1 MKKNT
6 LKIVII
12 SIIALLLYC
21 TNSYGVES
29 GTVRMQINGGA
40 AWTNI
45 NISESYAEC
54 ESLNSPTSTLG
65 TSALKAHLTTD
76 ADWSAMAIFSVSQYG
91 GATSN
96 SPGTTTG
103 NSSGIYNVGSNW
115 TQSTGILSTAN
126 KNSTPYISGLF
137 NEDGSV
143 KKYIKQWST
152 TRAETNFVGFKNSDA
167 QGISKGTYGWMGG
180 ITVWGTSTSNPVS
193 IKNGLFGIG
202 IGSGT
207 YFSHGRHASGGA
219 FNDVTFRPVI
229 WN

>member
-6 LKIVII
+6 LKIMII
-12 SIIALLLYC
+12 SFIALLLYC

-29 GTVRMQINGGA
+29 GTVRMQINGGT

-91 GATSN
+91 GATDN
-96 SPGTTTG
+96 SPKTTTG
-103 NSSGIYNVGSNW
+103 NSSGIYNVGGNW

-137 NEDGSV
+137 NDDGSV
-143 KKYIKQWST
+143 KKYIRQWTS
-152 TRAETNFVGFKNSDA
+152 TRAETNFVGFLDSDSS
-167 QGISKGTYGWMGG
+167 SKGTYGWMGG
-180 ITVWGTSTSNPVS
+180 TTYWGSSNSYPVS
-193 IKNGLFGIG
+193 IKNGLFGVG
-202 IGSGT
+202 FGNVSNSG
-207 YFSHGRHASGGA
+207 GPSGGA
-219 FNDVTFRPVI
+219 FSNVTFRPVI

>member
-6 LKIVII
+6 LKIMII
-12 SIIALLLYC
+12 SFIALLLYC

-65 TSALKAHLTTD
+65 TSALQAHLTTD

-91 GATSN
+91 GATAN
-96 SPGTTTG
+96 SPETTTG
-103 NSSGIYNVGSNW
+103 NSSGIYNVGSNY
-115 TQSTGILSTAN
+115 TQTTGILSTAN

-152 TRAETNFVGFKNSDA
+152 TRAETNFVGFQDSSA
-167 QGISKGTYGWMGG
+167 QGTYGWMGG
-180 ITVWGTSTSNPVS
+180 TTHWGTSASYPVS
-193 IKNGLFGIG
+193 IKNGLFGVIFG
-202 IGSGT
+202 RELGSYNFYGT
-207 YFSHGRHASGGA
+207 SGVA
-219 FNDVTFRPVI
+219 LNNVTFRPVI

>member
-6 LKIVII
+6 LKIMII
-12 SIIALLLYC
+12 SFIALLLYC

-29 GTVRMQINGGA
+29 GTVRMQINGGT

-91 GATSN
+91 GATDN
-96 SPGTTTG
+96 SPKTTTG

-115 TQSTGILSTAN
+115 TQTTGILSTAN
-126 KNSTPYISGLF
+126 KNSTPYVSGLF
-137 NEDGSV
+137 NDDGSV
-143 KKYIKQWST
+143 KKYIRQWTS
-152 TRAETNFVGFKNSDA
+152 TRAETNFVGFLDSSSN
-167 QGISKGTYGWMGG
+167 GTFGWMGG
-180 ITVWGTSTSNPVS
+180 TNAWGSSNLYPVS
-193 IKNGLFGIG
+193 IKNGLFGVMIG
-202 IGSGT
+202 GAGYHST
-207 YFSHGRHASGGA
+207 SGGA
-219 FNDVTFRPVI
+219 FSGVTFRPVI

>member
-6 LKIVII
+6 LKIMII
-12 SIIALLLYC
+12 SFIALLLYC

-29 GTVRMQINGGA
+29 GTVRMQINGGT

-91 GATSN
+91 GATTN
-96 SPGTTTG
+96 NPETTTG
-103 NSSGIYNVGSNW
+103 NSSGIYKVGSNW
-115 TQSTGILSTAN
+115 TQTTGILSTAN
-126 KNSTPYISGLF
+126 KNSTPYVSGLF
-137 NEDGSV
+137 NDDGSV
-143 KKYIKQWST
+143 KKYIRQWTS
-152 TRAETNFVGFKNSDA
+152 TRAETNFVGFLDSSSN
-167 QGISKGTYGWMGG
+167 GTYGWMGG
-180 ITVWGTSTSNPVS
+180 TTYWGSSNSYPVS
-193 IKNGLFGIG
+193 IKNGLFGVL
-202 IGSGT
+202 IGST
-207 YFSHGRHASGGA
+207 YNSYTSGGA
-219 FNDVTFRPVI
+219 FSNVTFRPVI

>member
-6 LKIVII
+6 LKIMII
-12 SIIALLLYC
+12 SFIALLLYC

-29 GTVRMQINGGA
+29 GTVRMQINGGT

-65 TSALKAHLTTD
+65 TSALQAHLTTD

-96 SPGTTTG
+96 NPETTTG
-103 NSSGIYNVGSNW
+103 NSSGIYKVAGNW

-143 KKYIKQWST
+143 KKYIKQWSP
-152 TRAETNFVGFKNSDA
+152 TRAETNFVGFKDSSVQGTWGWFGGDA
-167 QGISKGTYGWMGG
+167 Y
-180 ITVWGTSTSNPVS
+180 WGTSTSYPVS
-193 IKNGLFGIG
+193 IKNGLFGVNM
-202 IGSGT
+202 
-207 YFSHGRHASGGA
+207 GGHRRRLHRS
-219 FNDVTFRPVI
+219 FGWCVQRCYI
-229 WN
+229 

>member
-1 MKKNT
+1 MKKNN
-6 LKIVII
+6 LKIMII
-12 SIIALLLYC
+12 CFIALLLYC

-29 GTVRMQINGGA
+29 GTVRMQINGGP

-91 GATSN
+91 GATTN
-96 SPGTTTG
+96 SPETTTG

-115 TQSTGILSTAN
+115 TQTTGILSTAN
-126 KNSTPYISGLF
+126 KNSTPYVSGLF
-137 NEDGSV
+137 NDDGSV

-152 TRAETNFVGFKNSDA
+152 TRAETNFVGFQDSSA
-167 QGISKGTYGWMGG
+167 QGTYGWMGG
-180 ITVWGTSTSNPVS
+180 SARWGTSTSDPVS
-193 IKNGLFGIG
+193 MKNGLFGVSVG
-202 IGSGT
+202 HPYGGT
-207 YFSHGRHASGGA
+207 SGGA
-219 FNDVTFRPVI
+219 SSSNTFRPVI

>member
-6 LKIVII
+6 LKIMII
-12 SIIALLLYC
+12 SFIALLLYC

-29 GTVRMQINGGA
+29 GTVRMQINGGT

-65 TSALKAHLTTD
+65 TSALQAHLTTD

-96 SPGTTTG
+96 NPETTTG

-137 NEDGSV
+137 NEDESV

-152 TRAETNFVGFKNSDA
+152 TRAETNFVGFLDSDSS
-167 QGISKGTYGWMGG
+167 SKGTYGWMGG
-180 ITVWGTSTSNPVS
+180 TTYWGSSNSYPVS
-193 IKNGLFGIG
+193 IKNGLFGVFFG
-202 IGSGT
+202 YSYTGYT
-207 YFSHGRHASGGA
+207 SGGA
-219 FNDVTFRPVI
+219 FSNVTFRPVI

>member
-1 MKKNT
+1 MKRNT

-65 TSALKAHLTTD
+65 TSALQAHLTTD

-152 TRAETNFVGFKNSDA
+152 TRAETNFVGFQDSSA
-167 QGISKGTYGWMGG
+167 QGTYGWMGG
-180 ITVWGTSTSNPVS
+180 TTWWGTSTSYPVS
-193 IKNGLFGIG
+193 IKNGLFGVVIG
-202 IGSGT
+202 CSQRL
-207 YFSHGRHASGGA
+207 YFGWC
-219 FNDVTFRPVI
+219 VQQCYI
-229 WN
+229 

>member
-1 MKKNT
+1 MKRNT

-65 TSALKAHLTTD
+65 TSALQAHLTTD

-137 NEDGSV
+137 SEDGSV

-152 TRAETNFVGFKNSDA
+152 TRAETNFVGFQDSSA
-167 QGISKGTYGWMGG
+167 QGTYGWMGG
-180 ITVWGTSTSNPVS
+180 TTWWGTSTSYPVS
-193 IKNGLFGIG
+193 IKNGLFGVVIG
-202 IGSGT
+202 NYGGNVGT
-207 YFSHGRHASGGA
+207 SGGA
-219 FNDVTFRPVI
+219 CSNVTFRPVI

>member
-6 LKIVII
+6 LKIMII
-12 SIIALLLYC
+12 SFIALLLYC

-29 GTVRMQINGGA
+29 GTVRMQINGGT

-91 GATSN
+91 GATDN
-96 SPGTTTG
+96 SPKTTTG
-103 NSSGIYNVGSNW
+103 NSSGIYNVGGNW

-137 NEDGSV
+137 NDDGSV
-143 KKYIKQWST
+143 KKYIRQWTS
-152 TRAETNFVGFKNSDA
+152 TRAETNFVGFLDSDSS
-167 QGISKGTYGWMGG
+167 SKGTYGWMGG
-180 ITVWGTSTSNPVS
+180 TIYWGSSNSYPVS
-193 IKNGLFGIG
+193 IKNGLFGVIIG
-202 IGSGT
+202 NYGIYGIT
-207 YFSHGRHASGGA
+207 SGGA
-219 FNDVTFRPVI
+219 FSNVTFRPVI

>member
-6 LKIVII
+6 LKIMII
-12 SIIALLLYC
+12 SFIALLLYC

-29 GTVRMQINGGA
+29 GTVRMQINGGT

-91 GATSN
+91 GATDN
-96 SPGTTTG
+96 SPKTTTG
-103 NSSGIYNVGSNW
+103 NSSGIYNVGGNW

-137 NEDGSV
+137 NDDGSV
-143 KKYIKQWST
+143 KKYIRQWTS
-152 TRAETNFVGFKNSDA
+152 TRAETNFVGFLDSDSS
-167 QGISKGTYGWMGG
+167 SKGTYGWMGG
-180 ITVWGTSTSNPVS
+180 TTYWGSSNSYPVS
-193 IKNGLFGIG
+193 IKNGLFGVVF
-202 IGSGT
+202 GSGDYYST
-207 YFSHGRHASGGA
+207 SGGA
-219 FNDVTFRPVI
+219 FSNVTFRPVI

>member
-1 MKKNT
+1 MKRNT

-65 TSALKAHLTTD
+65 TSALQAHLTTD

-91 GATSN
+91 GATDN
-96 SPGTTTG
+96 LPKTTNG
-103 NSSGIYNVGSNW
+103 NSSGIYNAGSNW

-126 KNSTPYISGLF
+126 KNSTPYVSGLF

-152 TRAETNFVGFKNSDA
+152 TRAETNFVGFQDSSA
-167 QGISKGTYGWMGG
+167 QGTYGWMGG
-180 ITVWGTSTSNPVS
+180 NTNWGTSTSYPVS
-193 IKNGLFGIG
+193 MKKGLFGVSVG
-202 IGSGT
+202 DSYGNS
-207 YFSHGRHASGGA
+207 SGGA
-219 FNDVTFRPVI
+219 SGYVTFRPVI

>member
-6 LKIVII
+6 LKIMII
-12 SIIALLLYC
+12 SFIALLLYC

-29 GTVRMQINGGA
+29 GTVRMQINGGT

-91 GATSN
+91 GATDN
-96 SPGTTTG
+96 SPKTTTG
-103 NSSGIYNVGSNW
+103 NSSGIYNVGGNW

-137 NEDGSV
+137 NDDGSV
-143 KKYIKQWST
+143 KKYIRQWTS
-152 TRAETNFVGFKNSDA
+152 TRAETNFVGFLDSDSS
-167 QGISKGTYGWMGG
+167 SKGTYGWMGG
-180 ITVWGTSTSNPVS
+180 TTYWGSSNSYPVS
-193 IKNGLFGIG
+193 IKNGLFGVYIG
-202 IGSGT
+202 FGVSV
-207 YFSHGRHASGGA
+207 SSGGA
-219 FNDVTFRPVI
+219 FSNVTFRPVI

>member
-6 LKIVII
+6 LKIMII
-12 SIIALLLYC
+12 SFIALLLYC

-29 GTVRMQINGGA
+29 GTVRMQINGGT

-65 TSALKAHLTTD
+65 TSALQAHLTTD

-91 GATSN
+91 GATDN
-96 SPGTTTG
+96 FPKTTTG

-115 TQSTGILSTAN
+115 TQTTGILSTAN
-126 KNSTPYISGLF
+126 KNSTPYVSGLF
-137 NEDGSV
+137 NDDGSV
-143 KKYIKQWST
+143 KKYIRQWPS
-152 TRAETNFVGFKNSDA
+152 TRAETNFVGFLDSSSN
-167 QGISKGTYGWMGG
+167 GTYGWMGG
-180 ITVWGTSTSNPVS
+180 NSAWGSKNSYPVS
-193 IKNGLFGIG
+193 IKIGLFGVYIG
-202 IGSGT
+202 YNYYT
-207 YFSHGRHASGGA
+207 TGGA
-219 FNDVTFRPVI
+219 FSNLTFRPVI

>member
-6 LKIVII
+6 LKIMII
-12 SIIALLLYC
+12 SFIALLLYC

-29 GTVRMQINGGA
+29 GTVRMQINGGT

-65 TSALKAHLTTD
+65 TSALQAHLTTD

-91 GATSN
+91 GATDN
-96 SPGTTTG
+96 FPKTTTG

-115 TQSTGILSTAN
+115 TQTTGILSTAN
-126 KNSTPYISGLF
+126 KNSTPYVSGLF
-137 NEDGSV
+137 NDDGSV
-143 KKYIKQWST
+143 KKYIRQWPS
-152 TRAETNFVGFKNSDA
+152 TRAETNFVGFLDSSSN
-167 QGISKGTYGWMGG
+167 GTYGWMGG
-180 ITVWGTSTSNPVS
+180 NSAWGSSNSYPVS
-193 IKNGLFGIG
+193 IKIGLFGVYIG
-202 IGSGT
+202 YNYYT
-207 YFSHGRHASGGA
+207 TGGA
-219 FNDVTFRPVI
+219 FSNLTFRPVI

>member
-6 LKIVII
+6 LKIMII
-12 SIIALLLYC
+12 SFIALLLYC

-65 TSALKAHLTTD
+65 TSALQAHLTTD

-91 GATSN
+91 GATDN
-96 SPGTTTG
+96 SPKTTTG
-103 NSSGIYNVGSNW
+103 NSSGIYNVSNC

-152 TRAETNFVGFKNSDA
+152 TRAETNFVGFQDSSA
-167 QGISKGTYGWMGG
+167 QGTYGWMGG
-180 ITVWGTSTSNPVS
+180 NTDWGTSTSYPVS
-193 IKNGLFGIG
+193 IKNGLFGVG
-202 IGSGT
+202 IGCGVFYGSI
-207 YFSHGRHASGGA
+207 SGGA
-219 FNDVTFRPVI
+219 HPYVTFRPVI

>member
-1 MKKNT
+1 M
-6 LKIVII
+6 II
-12 SIIALLLYC
+12 SFIALLLYC

-65 TSALKAHLTTD
+65 TSALQAHLTTD

-103 NSSGIYNVGSNW
+103 NSSGIYNVGSNF

-152 TRAETNFVGFKNSDA
+152 TRAETNFVGFQDSSA
-167 QGISKGTYGWMGG
+167 QGTYGWMGG
-180 ITVWGTSTSNPVS
+180 YRSWGTSTSYPVS
-193 IKNGLFGIG
+193 IKSGLFGAIF
-202 IGSGT
+202 GSSNGGAG
-207 YFSHGRHASGGA
+207 YGGASGGA
-219 FNDVTFRPVI
+219 NSNVTFRPVI

>member
-6 LKIVII
+6 LKIMII
-12 SIIALLLYC
+12 SFIALLLYC

-29 GTVRMQINGGA
+29 GTVRMQINGGT

-91 GATSN
+91 GATDN
-96 SPGTTTG
+96 SPKTTTG
-103 NSSGIYNVGSNW
+103 NSSGIYNVGGNW

-137 NEDGSV
+137 NDDGSV
-143 KKYIKQWST
+143 KKYIRQWTS
-152 TRAETNFVGFKNSDA
+152 TRAETNFVGFLDSDSS
-167 QGISKGTYGWMGG
+167 SKGTYGWMGG
-180 ITVWGTSTSNPVS
+180 TTWWGTSTSYPVS
-193 IKNGLFGIG
+193 IKNGLFGVG
-202 IGSGT
+202 FGSSVNFGAT
-207 YFSHGRHASGGA
+207 SGGA
-219 FNDVTFRPVI
+219 FSNVTFRPVI

>member
-6 LKIVII
+6 LKIMII
-12 SIIALLLYC
+12 SFIALLLYC

-65 TSALKAHLTTD
+65 TSALQAHLTTD

-91 GATSN
+91 GATDN
-96 SPGTTTG
+96 FPKTTTG
-103 NSSGIYNVGSNW
+103 NSSGIYNAGSNN

-152 TRAETNFVGFKNSDA
+152 TRAETNFVGFQDSFA
-167 QGISKGTYGWMGG
+167 QGTYGWMGG
-180 ITVWGTSTSNPVS
+180 TTYWGSSNSYPVS
-193 IKNGLFGIG
+193 IKNGLFGVFFG
-202 IGSGT
+202 GNFNGLP
-207 YFSHGRHASGGA
+207 SGGA
-219 FNDVTFRPVI
+219 FSNVTFRPVI

>member
-6 LKIVII
+6 LKIMII
-12 SIIALLLYC
+12 SFIALLLYC

-29 GTVRMQINGGA
+29 GTVRMQINGGT

-91 GATSN
+91 GATDN
-96 SPGTTTG
+96 SPKTTTG
-103 NSSGIYNVGSNW
+103 NSSGIYNVGGNW

-137 NEDGSV
+137 NDDGSV
-143 KKYIKQWST
+143 KKYIRQWTS
-152 TRAETNFVGFKNSDA
+152 TRAETNFVGFLDSDSS
-167 QGISKGTYGWMGG
+167 SKGTYGWMGG
-180 ITVWGTSTSNPVS
+180 TTYWGSSNSYPVS
-193 IKNGLFGIG
+193 IKKGLFGVGIG
-202 IGSGT
+202 ILNVT
-207 YFSHGRHASGGA
+207 SGGA
-219 FNDVTFRPVI
+219 FSNVTFRPVI

>member
-6 LKIVII
+6 LKIMII
-12 SIIALLLYC
+12 SFIALLLYC

-29 GTVRMQINGGA
+29 GTVRMQINGGT

-91 GATSN
+91 GATTN
-96 SPGTTTG
+96 NPETTTG
-103 NSSGIYNVGSNW
+103 NSSGIYKVESNW
-115 TQSTGILSTAN
+115 TQTTGILSTAN
-126 KNSTPYISGLF
+126 KNSTPYVSGLF
-137 NEDGSV
+137 NDDGSV
-143 KKYIKQWST
+143 KKYIRQWTS
-152 TRAETNFVGFKNSDA
+152 TRAETNFVGFLDSSSN
-167 QGISKGTYGWMGG
+167 GTYGWMGG
-180 ITVWGTSTSNPVS
+180 TTYWGSSNSYPVS
-193 IKNGLFGIG
+193 IKNGLFGVYIG
-202 IGSGT
+202 FSYT
-207 YFSHGRHASGGA
+207 YTSGGA
-219 FNDVTFRPVI
+219 FSNVTFRPVI

>member
-1 MKKNT
+1 MKRNT

-65 TSALKAHLTTD
+65 TSALQAHLTTD

-152 TRAETNFVGFKNSDA
+152 TRAETNFVGFQDSSA
-167 QGISKGTYGWMGG
+167 QGTYGWMGG
-180 ITVWGTSTSNPVS
+180 TTWLVTSTTSVLRVVRS
-193 IKNGLFGIG
+193 AMLHLGRLFGISRNYN
-202 IGSGT
+202 GSRT
-207 YFSHGRHASGGA
+207 EY
-219 FNDVTFRPVI
+219 
-229 WN
+229 

>member
-6 LKIVII
+6 LKIMII
-12 SIIALLLYC
+12 SFIALLLYC

-29 GTVRMQINGGA
+29 GTVRMQINGGP

-91 GATSN
+91 GATTN
-96 SPGTTTG
+96 SPETTTG
-103 NSSGIYNVGSNW
+103 NSSGIYNVGSKW

-137 NEDGSV
+137 NEEGSV

-152 TRAETNFVGFKNSDA
+152 TRAETNFVGFLDSSSN
-167 QGISKGTYGWMGG
+167 GTYGWM
-180 ITVWGTSTSNPVS
+180 WGTTYWGSSNSYPVS
-193 IKNGLFGIG
+193 IKNGLFGVVF
-202 IGSGT
+202 GSSVDSSFFT
-207 YFSHGRHASGGA
+207 SGGA
-219 FNDVTFRPVI
+219 FSNVTFRPVI

>member
-1 MKKNT
+1 MKKNI
-6 LKIVII
+6 LKIMII
-12 SIIALLLYC
+12 SFITLLLYC
-21 TNSYGVES
+21 TNSYCVES
-29 GTVRMQINGGA
+29 GTVRMQINGGT

-96 SPGTTTG
+96 SPTTTTG
-103 NSSGIYNVGSNW
+103 NASGIYNVGTNN
-115 TQSTGILSTAN
+115 TQTTGILNTAN
-126 KNSTPYISGLF
+126 KNSTAYVYGLF

-143 KKYIKQWST
+143 KKYVKQWSP
-152 TRAETNFVGFKNSDA
+152 TRAETNFVGFLDS
-167 QGISKGTYGWMGG
+167 GSRGTYGWMGG
-180 ITVWGTSTSNPVS
+180 WRYWGTSTAYPVS
-193 IKNGLFGIG
+193 IKNGLFGVVIG
-202 IGSGT
+202 NYYGVIAS
-207 YFSHGRHASGGA
+207 SGGA
-219 FNDVTFRPVI
+219 FSNVTFRPVI

>member
-1 MKKNT
+1 MKRNT

-65 TSALKAHLTTD
+65 TSALQAHLTTD

-152 TRAETNFVGFKNSDA
+152 TRAETNFVGFQDSSA
-167 QGISKGTYGWMGG
+167 QGTYGWMGG
-180 ITVWGTSTSNPVS
+180 TTWWGTSTSYPVS
-193 IKNGLFGIG
+193 IKNGLFGVKCG
-202 IGSGT
+202 CGNGVS
-207 YFSHGRHASGGA
+207 SGGA
-219 FNDVTFRPVI
+219 FSNVTFRPVI

>member
-6 LKIVII
+6 LKIMII
-12 SIIALLLYC
+12 SFIALLLYC

-29 GTVRMQINGGA
+29 GTVRMQINGGT

-91 GATSN
+91 GATDN
-96 SPGTTTG
+96 SPKTTTG
-103 NSSGIYNVGSNW
+103 NSSGIYNVGGNW

-137 NEDGSV
+137 NDDGSV
-143 KKYIKQWST
+143 KKYIRQWTS
-152 TRAETNFVGFKNSDA
+152 TRAETNFVGFLDSDSS
-167 QGISKGTYGWMGG
+167 SKGTYGWMGG
-180 ITVWGTSTSNPVS
+180 TTWWGTSTSYPVS
-193 IKNGLFGIG
+193 IKNGLFGVVV
-202 IGSGT
+202 GSGNFT
-207 YFSHGRHASGGA
+207 TLGGA
-219 FNDVTFRPVI
+219 FSNVTFRPVI

>member
-6 LKIVII
+6 LKIMII
-12 SIIALLLYC
+12 SFIALLLYC

-29 GTVRMQINGGA
+29 GTVRMQINGGT

-91 GATSN
+91 GATDN
-96 SPGTTTG
+96 SPKTTTG
-103 NSSGIYNVGSNW
+103 NSSGIYNVGGNW

-137 NEDGSV
+137 NDDGSV
-143 KKYIKQWST
+143 KKYIRQWTS
-152 TRAETNFVGFKNSDA
+152 TRAETNFVGFLDSDSS
-167 QGISKGTYGWMGG
+167 SKGTYGWMGG
-180 ITVWGTSTSNPVS
+180 TTYWGSSNSYPVS
-193 IKNGLFGIG
+193 IKNGLFGVV
-202 IGSGT
+202 IGSYDNYVT
-207 YFSHGRHASGGA
+207 SGGA
-219 FNDVTFRPVI
+219 FSNVTFRPVI

>member
-6 LKIVII
+6 LKIMII
-12 SIIALLLYC
+12 SFIALLLYC

-29 GTVRMQINGGA
+29 GTVRMQINGGT

-91 GATSN
+91 GATDN
-96 SPGTTTG
+96 SPKTTTG
-103 NSSGIYNVGSNW
+103 NSSGIYNVGGNW

-137 NEDGSV
+137 NDDGSV
-143 KKYIKQWST
+143 KKYIRQWTS
-152 TRAETNFVGFKNSDA
+152 TRAETNFVGFLDSDSS
-167 QGISKGTYGWMGG
+167 SKGTYGWMGG
-180 ITVWGTSTSNPVS
+180 TTYWGSSNSYPVS
-193 IKNGLFGIG
+193 IKNGLFGVG
-202 IGSGT
+202 IGNCGNFYT
-207 YFSHGRHASGGA
+207 SGGA
-219 FNDVTFRPVI
+219 FSNVTFRPVI

>member
-1 MKKNT
+1 MKKNI
-6 LKIVII
+6 LKIMII
-12 SIIALLLYC
+12 SFITLLLYY
-21 TNSYGVES
+21 TNSYCVES
-29 GTVRMQINGGA
+29 GTVRMQINGGT

-96 SPGTTTG
+96 SPTTTTG
-103 NSSGIYNVGSNW
+103 NNSGIYNVGTT
-115 TQSTGILSTAN
+115 TQTTGVLNTAN
-126 KNSTPYISGLF
+126 KNSNAYVSGLF

-143 KKYIKQWST
+143 KKYVKQWSP
-152 TRAETNFVGFKNSDA
+152 TRAETNFVGFLDSSSN
-167 QGISKGTYGWMGG
+167 GTFGWMGSCAS
-180 ITVWGTSTSNPVS
+180 WGTSTSCPVS
-193 IKNGLFGIG
+193 IKSGLFGVCF
-202 IGSGT
+202 GSG
-207 YFSHGRHASGGA
+207 YGVYGASGGA
-219 FNDVTFRPVI
+219 FSNVTFRPVI

>member
-65 TSALKAHLTTD
+65 TSALQAHLTTD

-91 GATSN
+91 GATDN
-96 SPGTTTG
+96 SPKTTTG

-143 KKYIKQWST
+143 KKYIRQWTS
-152 TRAETNFVGFKNSDA
+152 TRAETNFVGFLDSSSN
-167 QGISKGTYGWMGG
+167 GTFGWMGG
-180 ITVWGTSTSNPVS
+180 TTAWGSSNSYPVS
-193 IKNGLFGIG
+193 NKNGLFGVMIG
-202 IGSGT
+202 GAGYHST
-207 YFSHGRHASGGA
+207 SGGA
-219 FNDVTFRPVI
+219 FSNVTFRPVI

>member
-6 LKIVII
+6 LKIMII
-12 SIIALLLYC
+12 SFIALLLYC

-29 GTVRMQINGGA
+29 GTVRMQINGGT

-91 GATSN
+91 GATDN
-96 SPGTTTG
+96 SPKTTTG
-103 NSSGIYNVGSNW
+103 NSSGIYNVGGNW

-137 NEDGSV
+137 NDDGSV
-143 KKYIKQWST
+143 KKYIRQWTS
-152 TRAETNFVGFKNSDA
+152 TRAETNFVGFLDSDSS
-167 QGISKGTYGWMGG
+167 SKGTYGWMGG
-180 ITVWGTSTSNPVS
+180 TTYWGSSNSYPVS
-193 IKNGLFGIG
+193 IKNGLFGVVV
-202 IGSGT
+202 GSSG
-207 YFSHGRHASGGA
+207 YSFNSSGGA
-219 FNDVTFRPVI
+219 FSNVTFRPVI

>member
-1 MKKNT
+1 M
-6 LKIVII
+6 II
-12 SIIALLLYC
+12 SFIALLLYC

-29 GTVRMQINGGA
+29 GTVRMQINGGT

-91 GATSN
+91 GATAN

-115 TQSTGILSTAN
+115 TQTTGILSTAN
-126 KNSTPYISGLF
+126 KNSTPYVSGLF
-137 NEDGSV
+137 NDDGSV
-143 KKYIKQWST
+143 KKYIRQWPS
-152 TRAETNFVGFKNSDA
+152 TRAETNFVGFLDSSSN
-167 QGISKGTYGWMGG
+167 GTYGWMGG
-180 ITVWGTSTSNPVS
+180 FTYWGSSNSYPVS
-193 IKNGLFGIG
+193 IKNGLFGVG
-202 IGSGT
+202 LGT
-207 YFSHGRHASGGA
+207 YNFVGYRTSGGA
-219 FNDVTFRPVI
+219 SGDVTFRPVI

>member
-6 LKIVII
+6 LKIMII
-12 SIIALLLYC
+12 SFIALLLYC

-29 GTVRMQINGGA
+29 GTVRMQINGGT

-91 GATSN
+91 GATDN
-96 SPGTTTG
+96 SPKTTTG
-103 NSSGIYNVGSNW
+103 NSSGIYNVGGNW

-137 NEDGSV
+137 NDDGSV
-143 KKYIKQWST
+143 KKYIRQWTS
-152 TRAETNFVGFKNSDA
+152 TRAETNFVGFLDSDSS
-167 QGISKGTYGWMGG
+167 SKGTYGWMGG
-180 ITVWGTSTSNPVS
+180 TTYWGSSNSYPVS
-193 IKNGLFGIG
+193 IKNGLFGVV
-202 IGSGT
+202 IGSGGT
-207 YFSHGRHASGGA
+207 RYTSGGA
-219 FNDVTFRPVI
+219 FSNVTFRPVI

>member
-1 MKKNT
+1 MKRNT

-91 GATSN
+91 GATDN
-96 SPGTTTG
+96 SPKTTTG

-115 TQSTGILSTAN
+115 TQTTGILRTAN
-126 KNSTPYISGLF
+126 KNSTPYVSGLF
-137 NEDGSV
+137 NDDGSV

-152 TRAETNFVGFKNSDA
+152 TRAETNFVGFLDTS
-167 QGISKGTYGWMGG
+167 SKGTYGWMGG
-180 ITVWGTSTSNPVS
+180 SIYWGSSNSFPVS
-193 IKNGLFGIG
+193 VKNGLFGTFIG
-202 IGSGT
+202 GNGFT
-207 YFSHGRHASGGA
+207 NYGACTTGGA
-219 FNDVTFRPVI
+219 YNHVTFRPVI

>member
-6 LKIVII
+6 LKIMII
-12 SIIALLLYC
+12 SFIALLLYC

-29 GTVRMQINGGA
+29 GTVRMQINGGT

-91 GATSN
+91 GATDN
-96 SPGTTTG
+96 SPKTTTG
-103 NSSGIYNVGSNW
+103 NSSGIYNVGGNW

-137 NEDGSV
+137 NDDGSV
-143 KKYIKQWST
+143 KKYIRQWTS
-152 TRAETNFVGFKNSDA
+152 TRAETNFVGFLDSDSS
-167 QGISKGTYGWMGG
+167 SKGTYGWMGG
-180 ITVWGTSTSNPVS
+180 TTYWGSSNSYPVS
-193 IKNGLFGIG
+193 IKNGLFGVY
-202 IGSGT
+202 IGSIGSS
-207 YFSHGRHASGGA
+207 YFTSGGA
-219 FNDVTFRPVI
+219 FSNVTFRPVI

>member
-1 MKKNT
+1 MKRNT

-65 TSALKAHLTTD
+65 TSALQAHLTTD

-91 GATSN
+91 GVTSN

-152 TRAETNFVGFKNSDA
+152 TRAETNFVGFQDSSA
-167 QGISKGTYGWMGG
+167 QGTYGWMGG
-180 ITVWGTSTSNPVS
+180 TTWWGTSTSYPVS
-193 IKNGLFGIG
+193 IKNGLFGVVIG
-202 IGSGT
+202 YGNYG
-207 YFSHGRHASGGA
+207 GVASGGA
-219 FNDVTFRPVI
+219 FSNVTFRPVI

>member
-6 LKIVII
+6 LKIMII
-12 SIIALLLYC
+12 SFIALLLYC

-29 GTVRMQINGGA
+29 GTVRMQINGGT

-91 GATSN
+91 GATDN
-96 SPGTTTG
+96 SPKTTTG
-103 NSSGIYNVGSNW
+103 NSSGIYNVGGNW

-137 NEDGSV
+137 NDDGSV
-143 KKYIKQWST
+143 KKYIRQWTS
-152 TRAETNFVGFKNSDA
+152 TRAETNFVGFLDSDSS
-167 QGISKGTYGWMGG
+167 SKGTYGWMGG
-180 ITVWGTSTSNPVS
+180 TTYWGSSNSYPVS
-193 IKNGLFGIG
+193 IKNGLIG
-202 IGSGT
+202 VVIGNGS
-207 YFSHGRHASGGA
+207 YYVSSGGA
-219 FNDVTFRPVI
+219 FSNVTFRPVI